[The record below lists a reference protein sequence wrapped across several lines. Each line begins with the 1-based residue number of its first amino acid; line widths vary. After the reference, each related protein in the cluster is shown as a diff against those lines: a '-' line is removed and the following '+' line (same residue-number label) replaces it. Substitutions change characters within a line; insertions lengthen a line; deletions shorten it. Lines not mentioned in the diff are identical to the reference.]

1 MSDEA
6 TLVARCISLTAW
18 HTRRAKLETQD
29 ARWLGADG
37 EL

>member
-6 TLVARCISLTAW
+6 TLVARCISLAARP
-18 HTRRAKLETQD
+18 TRRVRLENQD
-29 ARWLGADG
+29 ARWLGHDE